1 MISKTKTKTIQQ
13 MKSLMT
19 TVLLINSN
27 KTKAMFRS
35 GEEDQM
41 STKTVLLNM
50 MTRKR
55 INRKMT
61 IIMMKL
67 MMKLIWN
74 LILTMMMTI
83 MIISFNKKMTS
94 MIMMTMELVM
104 KSLTTVIP
112 KEKVLKTTMVK
123 TKTCSRLI
131 A

>member
-1 MISKTKTKTIQQ
+1 MISKTKTKMIQQ

-50 MTRKR
+50 MNRKK
-55 INRKMT
+55 INRKMK